1 MTGWVE
7 RRRPA
12 RQGHGHDHVSPAALA
27 LAASLRAAGAPEATA
42 SARDC
47 QMFPCS
53 LKRFK
58 IKFDLPNCHSGL
70 VRLELNNNKKKQRKH
85 GKDATKL
92 APRATSPDNAWR

>member
-1 MTGWVE
+1 MGTTTSALLRWLLPRPFDRGQAH
-7 RRRPA
+7 RRRP
-12 RQGHGHDHVSPAALA
+12 
-27 LAASLRAAGAPEATA
+27 A

-58 IKFDLPNCHSGL
+58 FKIDLANCHSGL
-70 VRLELNNNKKKQRKH
+70 VWLELNNNKKKQRKH